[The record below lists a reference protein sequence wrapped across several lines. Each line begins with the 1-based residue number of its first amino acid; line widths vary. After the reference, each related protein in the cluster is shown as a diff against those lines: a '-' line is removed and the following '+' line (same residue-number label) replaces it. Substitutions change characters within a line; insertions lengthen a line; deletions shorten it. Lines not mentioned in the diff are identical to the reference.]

1 MECQSYY
8 GLYLAAVVFS
18 LILVTDYSADD
29 VLASS
34 LSFKAVPMTETG
46 ILVGLLLYTRLDNN
60 KFFINIGLCY
70 SKFSHFVAFTPRL
83 NGPLLPGWFYKR

>member
-18 LILVTDYSADD
+18 LILLTDYSADD

-60 KFFINIGLCY
+60 KFFINIGLCN

>member
-1 MECQSYY
+1 M
-8 GLYLAAVVFS
+8 AAVVFS

-46 ILVGLLLYTRLDNN
+46 ILVGLFLYTRLDN
-60 KFFINIGLCY
+60 KFFINIGLCN

-83 NGPLLPGWFYKR
+83 NGLLLPGWFYKR